1 MASRCRKRAF
11 HASFRSVLNRTLVF
25 AAVLVFSF
33 AGNSYSQTVP
43 SKKNSRP
50 ADSKV
55 LEKPAS
61 KEFIPVYSY
70 EFENPRFHIS
80 HVKIEHDE
88 AGVGRVTF
96 RKLDYEEDITEPLQL
111 SESTLEHLKTLWE
124 ELNFLSSTEDLQSP
138 VRDYGHLGKM
148 TISMSKDGKR
158 RDVSFNWTEVEEAKE
173 LTDEYKK
180 IGNQF
185 IWIFD
190 IDVARRNQ
198 PLETPRIMK
207 GLDSSLRRGAISD
220 PAQMLPFLRELKDDE
235 RLPLIA
241 RNHAER
247 IIARIEKEEK
257 KKQDGQD

>member
-1 MASRCRKRAF
+1 M
-11 HASFRSVLNRTLVF
+11 
-25 AAVLVFSF
+25 
-33 AGNSYSQTVP
+33 
-43 SKKNSRP
+43 P
-50 ADSKV
+50 APKDFV
-55 LEKPAS
+55 
-61 KEFIPVYSY
+61 PVYSY
-70 EFENPRFHIS
+70 EFENPKFHVS

-88 AGVGRVTF
+88 KGVGNVTF
-96 RKLDYEEDITEPLQL
+96 KKLDYEEDISEPLQL
-111 SESTLEHLKTLWE
+111 SESTLVHLKSLWD
-124 ELNFLSSTEDLQSP
+124 ELNFLASTEDLQSP
-138 VRDYGHLGKM
+138 VRDYGHLGTM
-148 TISMSKDGKR
+148 TISMSKDGKKR
-158 RDVSFNWTEVEEAKE
+158 EVSFNWTEIKEAKE

-220 PAQMLPFLRELKDDE
+220 PGQMLPFLRELRDDE

-247 IIARIEKEEK
+247 IIARIEKEKDKE
-257 KKQDGQD
+257 KKQDGQDKRDR

>member
-1 MASRCRKRAF
+1 MN
-11 HASFRSVLNRTLVF
+11 RSLLLF
-25 AAVLVFSF
+25 AAVFLALAAAAFP
-33 AGNSYSQTVP
+33 QTVP
-43 SKKNSRP
+43 AKKNSRP
-50 ADSKV
+50 SDGKAT
-55 LEKPAS
+55 EKPVP
-61 KEFIPVYSY
+61 KEFVPVYSY
-70 EFENPRFHIS
+70 EFENPKFHVS

-88 AGVGRVTF
+88 DGIGKVTF
-96 RKLDYEEDITEPLQL
+96 RKLDYEEDITEPLEL
-111 SESTLEHLKTLWE
+111 SESTLSHLKVLWN
-124 ELNFLSSTEDLQSP
+124 ELNFLDSAEELQSP
-138 VRDYGHLGKM
+138 ERDYGHLGTM
-148 TISMSKDGKR
+148 TIAMSRGGKNR
-158 RDVSFNWTEVEEAKE
+158 EASFNWTEIKEAKE

-207 GLDSSLRRGAISD
+207 GLDSSLLRGAISD
-220 PAQMLPFLRELKDDE
+220 PEQMLPFLKELKDDE

-247 IIARIEKEEK
+247 IIARIEKETR